1 MLHLVV
7 AFFDT
12 NFVKIRQS
20 LPNSIAPLFD
30 QQTPTILEETQVQLG
45 EVDEG
50 VCDDADDDA
59 DDNDDNDDVDDA
71 ENMCDRW

>member
-1 MLHLVV
+1 MG

-12 NFVKIRQS
+12 NCLEIHQS
-20 LPNSIAPLFD
+20 LPSLAPLFD

-59 DDNDDNDDVDDA
+59 DDNADNDDVDDA
-71 ENMCDRW
+71 ENMCDR

>member
-1 MLHLVV
+1 MG

-12 NFVKIRQS
+12 NCLEIRQS
-20 LPNSIAPLFD
+20 LPSLVPLFD

-59 DDNDDNDDVDDA
+59 DDNADNDDVDDA
-71 ENMCDRW
+71 ENMCDR